1 MARLNPAQGGSEVMM
16 STYFT
21 GSWSSVKSRK
31 GTSLKYFKQYASFVA
46 NALLHDAIH
55 SGLFP
60 RAFVV
65 PRTLPPTSG
74 IICPCVY
81 VIGDVCPK
89 TPS

>member
-1 MARLNPAQGGSEVMM
+1 MM

-21 GSWSSVKSRK
+21 GSWSSVKSRN
-31 GTSLKYFKQYASFVA
+31 GTSSKYFKQYASFVA
-46 NALLHDAIH
+46 KALLHEAIH

-60 RAFVV
+60 SAFVV

-81 VIGDVCPK
+81 VIDDVRPK
-89 TPS
+89 APSYPNVEQVNL